1 MDFRIGYG
9 YDLHRLEE
17 GRPCIIGG
25 VELPHDKGLLGHSD
39 ADVLLHAITDALLGA
54 LALGDIGTWFPDTD
68 PEYAGADSGKLL
80 SEVCRMVGEKGWH
93 IGNVDA
99 TVIAEQ
105 PRLNPHIGT
114 IRQSVA
120 TLLQVGV
127 DRVSV
132 KATTSEKLGFLGA
145 GEGIAAHAVAL
156 VKTDAV

>member
-68 PEYAGADSGKLL
+68 PEYSGADSGELL
-80 SEVCRMVGEKGWH
+80 REVCRMVGDKGWR

-105 PRLNPHIGT
+105 PRLNPHIET

-120 TLLQVGV
+120 ALLQVEVG
-127 DRVSV
+127 RVSV

>member
-68 PEYAGADSGKLL
+68 PEYSGADSGELL
-80 SEVCRMVGEKGWH
+80 REVWRMVGDKGWR

-105 PRLNPHIGT
+105 PRLNPHIET

-120 TLLQVGV
+120 ALLQVEVG
-127 DRVSV
+127 RVSV